1 MTCTVTVI
9 ALRLPERFAADGINH
24 RAFDVFRENG
34 FRQRNMCFQHQ
45 SVIALH
51 GRTRIADRHHARDVG
66 RTAPVLAAGVNQ
78 QHTVAFDF
86 AVVFRCRAVMRQGG
100 IGIVAGDGVET
111 WRNKAGTLAAVFVEH
126 AVDVQLAQF
135 AAVCQDL
142 FKLGKEAAQCRA
154 VFRHGIA
161 DMGDVGIGFD

>member
-1 MTCTVTVI
+1 M
-9 ALRLPERFAADGINH
+9 RFQD
-24 RAFDVFRENG
+24 
-34 FRQRNMCFQHQ
+34 Q
-45 SVIALH
+45 SVVALH

-126 AVDVQLAQF
+126 AVDVQFAQF
-135 AAVCQDL
+135 AAICQDL